1 MAEQIID
8 IRERIEKM
16 RIKIDEEQILGVSRD
31 TEVSKEEN
39 ILNNNNNFK
48 VTEPESSNNKIT
60 NNNNILN
67 LKDNE
72 IDSKGSFPQVSLSVK
87 NPISTKI
94 LVFLMILQILSN
106 ICILYLLY
114 TLLE

>member
-16 RIKIDEEQILGVSRD
+16 RIKIEEEQILGLSED
-31 TEVSKEEN
+31 TEVLKEEK
-39 ILNNNNNFK
+39 ILNNNDFK
-48 VTEPESSNNKIT
+48 VTEPESLNNKIT
-60 NNNNILN
+60 NNNNVLN

-72 IDSKGSFPQVSLSVK
+72 IESKGSFPQVSLSVK

>member
-16 RIKIDEEQILGVSRD
+16 RIKIDEEQILGVSKD

-39 ILNNNNNFK
+39 ILNNNNFK
-48 VTEPESSNNKIT
+48 VTEPETSNNKIT

-72 IDSKGSFPQVSLSVK
+72 IDPKGSFPSSKFICQK
-87 NPISTKI
+87 
-94 LVFLMILQILSN
+94 SN
-106 ICILYLLY
+106 FY
-114 TLLE
+114 

>member
-16 RIKIDEEQILGVSRD
+16 RIKIEEEQILGLSED
-31 TEVSKEEN
+31 TEVLKEEK
-39 ILNNNNNFK
+39 ILNNNDFK
-48 VTEPESSNNKIT
+48 VTEPESLNNKIT
-60 NNNNILN
+60 NNNNVLN

-72 IDSKGSFPQVSLSVK
+72 IESKASFPQVSLSVK

-94 LVFLMILQILSN
+94 LVFLMILQIFSN
-106 ICILYLLY
+106 LCILYLLY

>member
-16 RIKIDEEQILGVSRD
+16 RIKIDDEQVSEKSIKTD
-31 TEVSKEEN
+31 IANTE
-39 ILNNNNNFK
+39 NNFTQK
-48 VTEPESSNNKIT
+48 SEEKSKKETLSYKKSNENNVLNLGDKSISSN
-60 NNNNILN
+60 
-67 LKDNE
+67 
-72 IDSKGSFPQVSLSVK
+72 GSFPNVSLSVK

-106 ICILYLLY
+106 LGILYLLY